1 MCSDL
6 VTQWCQRLL
15 PRHQCSQRKIYR
27 LHRISRD
34 GQWMPALFDNIE
46 LMIRLQI
53 GRFFTTI
60 NTHHKAASLP
70 LSAPFY
76 FLHFIYF
83 IALPEPINCWVL
95 SRRQLITE
103 ARQMLPRPTWPK
115 TSHVFAPELP
125 VPHQDYNQS
134 YLTECPTSLKMIFIL
149 KRSRISS
156 WGGDECS

>member
-27 LHRISRD
+27 LHRTSRD

-70 LSAPFY
+70 LSAPFH

-83 IALPEPINCWVL
+83 HALPVAGSWLQKLFKCFLDQHDPKLATCLRL
-95 SRRQLITE
+95 SSRYLT
-103 ARQMLPRPTWPK
+103 K
-115 TSHVFAPELP
+115 TIIK
-125 VPHQDYNQS
+125 S
-134 YLTECPTSLKMIFIL
+134 YLTECPMSLKMIFIL